1 MAALMQNTGVI
12 FANDANKA
20 RTKSLTAN
28 IHRLG
33 CKNVVVCSYD
43 GREFPKVL
51 GGFDRV
57 LLDAPCSGT
66 GVISKDP
73 SVKINKVRHFS
84 MPHHLY
90 SLEHVLQSD
99 RDFALLSHL
108 QKQLILCAIDSVNPD
123 SKTGGY
129 VVYSTC
135 SVTVDENEAVIDYA
149 LRKRPN
155 VKLVDTG
162 LEFGKE
168 GFTRYRGKIF
178 DDSVKLTRRVYPHV
192 NNMDGFY
199 VAKFK
204 VQRKKK
210 VKKAGDGDGSPAD
223 GQGDEDVDIEGEKAG
238 KPTFDDD
245 EDKRYIEGS
254 SFHLHCISHSTTNN
268 LPQSRSGE
276 V

>member
-1 MAALMQNTGVI
+1 MV
-12 FANDANKA
+12 
-20 RTKSLTAN
+20 
-28 IHRLG
+28 
-33 CKNVVVCSYD
+33 
-43 GREFPKVL
+43 
-51 GGFDRV
+51 
-57 LLDAPCSGT
+57 
-66 GVISKDP
+66 
-73 SVKINKVRHFS
+73 
-84 MPHHLY
+84 
-90 SLEHVLQSD
+90 
-99 RDFALLSHL
+99 LSHL

-135 SVTVDENEAVIDYA
+135 SVTVDENESVVDYA

-204 VQRKKK
+204 VRRRMK
-210 VKKAGDGDGSPAD
+210 VKKGGDGDD
-223 GQGDEDVDIEGEKAG
+223 GTAGGKGDDDMDTGDGDTEKV
-238 KPTFDDD
+238 TFDDE
-245 EDKRYIEGS
+245 EDKNYIEGS
-254 SFHLHCISHSTTNN
+254 SCRPHIASAL
-268 LPQSRSGE
+268 
-276 V
+276 